1 MAIGEPR
8 SFTVAPLMLITGA
21 SSTETELN
29 TALTSPF
36 TLLDPVVTVL
46 ISTSV
51 QFFIA
56 WRIKI
61 ISNSLA
67 MPIVIVVLGTCS
79 LIGGVTLTGLVIR
92 EREWAAFTKF
102 EPAVIT
108 WLGASAVADVLITAS
123 LSWSLASP
131 VSSSAA
137 TDDKV
142 TKIIRLT
149 VQTGLVT
156 AIFATLDVVIFVT
169 VKGTTLN
176 FLWDFP
182 LSKLYTNALLSTL
195 NARAGWNK
203 LTGTGQSTDEN
214 NVLMFRRS
222 ELRQYPTTHRQT
234 VTGVFELEAT
244 VSQAQEHRV
253 RLGKLDNRIEVTTA
267 AERLADRPEEEDRS
281 EDQKYKK
288 SAENEV

>member
-1 MAIGEPR
+1 
-8 SFTVAPLMLITGA
+8 
-21 SSTETELN
+21 
-29 TALTSPF
+29 
-36 TLLDPVVTVL
+36 
-46 ISTSV
+46 
-51 QFFIA
+51 
-56 WRIKI
+56 
-61 ISNSLA
+61 
-67 MPIVIVVLGTCS
+67 MPIIIVILGTCS
-79 LIGGVTLTGLVIR
+79 LVGGVTLTVLVIH

-123 LSWSLASP
+123 LSWSLSRRKTGIK
-131 VSSSAA
+131 A

-195 NARAGWNK
+195 NARAGWNN
-203 LTGTGQSTDEN
+203 LTGTGQSTEEN

-222 ELRQYPTTHRQT
+222 ELRQHPSTHRQT

-244 VSQAQEHRV
+244 GTQSQEHRV
-253 RLGKLDNRIEVTTA
+253 RLGKLDNRIEVTTVV
-267 AERLADRPEEEDRS
+267 ERLADRTEEEDRS
-281 EDQKYKK
+281 VDQKYKK